1 MVKYWVLAA
10 TLLATAASAQTMGLR
25 EVRGML
31 HPGVKAEVEILPK
44 DYLPEDQAALLRQV
58 GAQQAYYGAIA
69 ISPDEG
75 IMVPATVAAANYHN
89 TDAAS
94 VAALRD
100 CNAKR
105 KADRA
110 CEVVGY
116 IRPEGWTPQPVQLS
130 QAATEGFM
138 DGFRGRE
145 PKAFAISP
153 TTGEWGVARGA
164 DAGNRAIAACGT
176 GCQILIE
183 N

>member
-1 MVKYWVLAA
+1 MKYWVLAA

-25 EVRGML
+25 ELRGML
-31 HPGVKAEVEILPK
+31 YPKADAEVEILPK
-44 DYLPEDQAALLRQV
+44 DYLPADQAALLRQV

-75 IMVPATVAAANYHN
+75 IMVQATVAAANYHN
-89 TDAAS
+89 TDTAS

-105 KADRA
+105 KAARA
-110 CEVVGY
+110 CEIVGY
-116 IRPEGWTPQPVQLS
+116 IRPAGWEPQPVQLS
-130 QAATEGFM
+130 QAATQGFVE
-138 DGFRGRE
+138 GFRGNG

-153 TTGEWGVARGA
+153 TTGEWGLATGGDPAARA
-164 DAGNRAIAACGT
+164 VQACGPN
-176 GCQILIE
+176 CQILIQ